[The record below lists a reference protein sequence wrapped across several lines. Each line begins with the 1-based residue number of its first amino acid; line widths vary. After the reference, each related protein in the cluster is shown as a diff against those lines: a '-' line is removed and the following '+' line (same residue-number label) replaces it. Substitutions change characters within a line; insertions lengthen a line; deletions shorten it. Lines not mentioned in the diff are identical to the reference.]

1 MNEIGTIR
9 LETERLILRKFEKR
23 DAKEIYEGFLNQ
35 KEFLYYTNRK
45 PVNLEEEKASLENIE
60 EKYKN
65 NNYYN
70 WLITLK
76 STNQIIGAVNFNV
89 NLRNDSVMFNYAI
102 DNRFTKNGY
111 MTEALMRVKNF
122 AFNEMNVNRFEGGCV
137 VTNIASKRVMEK
149 CGQKQEG
156 ILKSY
161 VKLSDGYHDMIMF
174 AEINN

>member
-1 MNEIGTIR
+1 
-9 LETERLILRKFEKR
+9 
-23 DAKEIYEGFLNQ
+23 
-35 KEFLYYTNRK
+35 
-45 PVNLEEEKASLENIE
+45 
-60 EKYKN
+60 
-65 NNYYN
+65 
-70 WLITLK
+70 
-76 STNQIIGAVNFNV
+76 
-89 NLRNDSVMFNYAI
+89 MFNYAI

-122 AFNEMNVNRFEGGCV
+122 AFNGMNVNRFEGGCV

-149 CGQKQEG
+149 CGLKQEG